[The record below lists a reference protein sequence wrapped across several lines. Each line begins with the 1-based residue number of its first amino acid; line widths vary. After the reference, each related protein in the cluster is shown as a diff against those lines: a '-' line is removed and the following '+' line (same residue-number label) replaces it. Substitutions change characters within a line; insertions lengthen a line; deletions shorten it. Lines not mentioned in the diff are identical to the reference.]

1 MMRLTGVGTEVRY
14 GKRMAG
20 VEASKGGIKQDP
32 SVLKMGKDNGP
43 EEEEDN
49 AVKKLQSQIN
59 ALRDKVHEIGNNET
73 MDPKTKAELIQ
84 SAKEQITELNV
95 QLKQRQA
102 DLAQEK
108 LEEAEKAQEENK
120 PASADDDKAVSK
132 NTGKAKYDTFSKD
145 GDDSLKNVSQLSAAV
160 ISASNSIELSRMQRY
175 NMKYKNNS
183 IDILKREITED
194 TDYIGKTEFLG
205 YERKPI
211 DQFSVSSDQ
220 LGNGAEGAE
229 GAEGAGENA
238 AAEDNDLVRTIEVPV
253 FEKKFS
259 FLRGA
264 GIEAKEDQIAR
275 YRTEISGLRKM
286 QAEHLGDAVRVAN
299 GVNENAEEDRAGK
312 TGKTVGISD
321 ADKLAH
327 NPIDDK
333 DDNKD
338 SNKDSVQ

>member
-1 MMRLTGVGTEVRY
+1 MMRLTGVSGEARY

-20 VEASKGGIKQDP
+20 VEASKGGIKEDP
-32 SVLKMGKDNGP
+32 NVLKMGKNKNP

-59 ALRDKVHEIGNNET
+59 ALRDKVQEIGKNET
-73 MDPKTKAELIQ
+73 MDPKTKSELIQ

-132 NTGKAKYDTFSKD
+132 NTGKAKYDTYSKD
-145 GDDSLKNVSQLSAAV
+145 GDDSVKNVSQLSAAV

-175 NMKYKNNS
+175 NMTYKKNS
-183 IDILKREITED
+183 IGILKKEITED
-194 TDYIGKTEFLG
+194 TDYIGKTVFMG
-205 YERKPI
+205 HERKEI
-211 DQFSVSSDQ
+211 GKVLGDSDPRVQ
-220 LGNGAEGAE
+220 AEAVN
-229 GAEGAGENA
+229 ENA
-238 AAEDNDLVRTIEVPV
+238 DYEASPLMRTIEVPV
-253 FEKKFS
+253 YEKKFS

-275 YRTEISGLRKM
+275 FRTEISGLRKM
-286 QAEHLGDAVRVAN
+286 QAEHLGDALRVAN
-299 GVNENAEEDRAGK
+299 GYNENAEEVRAGK
-312 TGKTVGISD
+312 TGKTVGVPDENARTPKLSE
-321 ADKLAH
+321 DKEDDTH
-327 NPIDDK
+327 GID
-333 DDNKD
+333 
-338 SNKDSVQ
+338 

>member
-1 MMRLTGVGTEVRY
+1 MMRLTGVSGEARY

-20 VEASKGGIKQDP
+20 VEASKGGIKEDP
-32 SVLKMGKDNGP
+32 NVLKMGKNKNP

-59 ALRDKVHEIGNNET
+59 ALRDKVQEIGKNET
-73 MDPKTKAELIQ
+73 MDPKTKSELIQ

-132 NTGKAKYDTFSKD
+132 NTGKAKYDTYSKD
-145 GDDSLKNVSQLSAAV
+145 GDDSVKNVSQLSAAV

-175 NMKYKNNS
+175 NMTYKKNS
-183 IDILKREITED
+183 IGILKKEITED
-194 TDYIGKTEFLG
+194 TDYIGKTVFMG
-205 YERKPI
+205 HERKEI
-211 DQFSVSSDQ
+211 GKVLGDSDPRVQ
-220 LGNGAEGAE
+220 AEAVN
-229 GAEGAGENA
+229 ENA
-238 AAEDNDLVRTIEVPV
+238 DYEASPLMRTIEVPV
-253 FEKKFS
+253 YEKKFS

-275 YRTEISGLRKM
+275 FRTEISGLRKM
-286 QAEHLGDAVRVAN
+286 QAEHLGDALRVAN
-299 GVNENAEEDRAGK
+299 GYNENAEEVRAGK
-312 TGKTVGISD
+312 TGKTVGVPD
-321 ADKLAH
+321 ENARTPKLPEDKEDDTH
-327 NPIDDK
+327 GID
-333 DDNKD
+333 
-338 SNKDSVQ
+338 

>member
-1 MMRLTGVGTEVRY
+1 MMRLTGVGGEARY

-20 VEASKGGIKQDP
+20 VEASKGGIKEDP
-32 SVLKMGKDNGP
+32 NVLKMGKNKNP

-59 ALRDKVHEIGNNET
+59 ALRDKVQEIGKNET

-95 QLKQRQA
+95 QLKQREA

-132 NTGKAKYDTFSKD
+132 NTGKAKYDTYSKD

-175 NMKYKNNS
+175 NMTYKNNS
-183 IDILKREITED
+183 IGILKKEITED
-194 TDYIGKTEFLG
+194 TDYIGKTVFMG
-205 YERKPI
+205 HERKEI
-211 DQFSVSSDQ
+211 GKVLGDSDPRVQ
-220 LGNGAEGAE
+220 AEAVN
-229 GAEGAGENA
+229 ENA
-238 AAEDNDLVRTIEVPV
+238 DYEASPLMRTIEVPV
-253 FEKKFS
+253 YEKKFS

-264 GIEAKEDQIAR
+264 GIEAKEDQIVR
-275 YRTEISGLRKM
+275 FRKEISGLRKM
-286 QAEHLGDAVRVAN
+286 QAEHLGDALRVAN
-299 GVNENAEEDRAGK
+299 GYNENAGEVKAGK
-312 TGKTVGISD
+312 TGKTVGVPD
-321 ADKLAH
+321 ENARTPKL
-327 NPIDDK
+327 PEDK
-333 DDNKD
+333 DDETG
-338 SNKDSVQ
+338 SVD

>member
-1 MMRLTGVGTEVRY
+1 MMRLTGVGGEARY

-20 VEASKGGIKQDP
+20 VEASKGGIKED
-32 SVLKMGKDNGP
+32 SNVLKMGKNKNP
-43 EEEEDN
+43 EDEEDN

-59 ALRDKVHEIGNNET
+59 ALRDKVQEIGKNET
-73 MDPKTKAELIQ
+73 MDPKTKSELIQ

-120 PASADDDKAVSK
+120 PASVDDDKAVSK
-132 NTGKAKYDTFSKD
+132 NTGKAKYDTYSKD

-175 NMKYKNNS
+175 NMTYKNNS
-183 IDILKREITED
+183 IGILKKEITED
-194 TDYIGKTEFLG
+194 TDYIGKTVITG
-205 YERKPI
+205 HERKPI
-211 DQFSVSSDQ
+211 GEFSVSSDQ
-220 LGNGAEGAE
+220 LGD

-238 AAEDNDLVRTIEVPV
+238 GSEEKTFEKTIEVPII
-253 FEKKFS
+253 EKKFS

-275 YRTEISGLRKM
+275 FRTEISGLRKM
-286 QAEHLGDAVRVAN
+286 QAEHLGDALRVAN
-299 GVNENAEEDRAGK
+299 GYNENAGEVKAGK
-312 TGKTVGISD
+312 TGKTVGVPD
-321 ADKLAH
+321 ENARTPKL
-327 NPIDDK
+327 PEDK
-333 DDNKD
+333 DDD
-338 SNKDSVQ
+338 TADVD

>member
-1 MMRLTGVGTEVRY
+1 MMRLTGVSGEARY

-20 VEASKGGIKQDP
+20 FEASKGGIKEDP
-32 SVLKMGKDNGP
+32 NVLKMGKNKNP

-59 ALRDKVHEIGNNET
+59 ALRDKVQEIGKNET
-73 MDPKTKAELIQ
+73 MDPKTKSELIQ

-132 NTGKAKYDTFSKD
+132 NTGKAKYDTYSKD
-145 GDDSLKNVSQLSAAV
+145 GDDSVKNVSQLSAAV

-175 NMKYKNNS
+175 NMTYKKNS
-183 IDILKREITED
+183 IGILKKEITED
-194 TDYIGKTEFLG
+194 TDYIGKTVFMG
-205 YERKPI
+205 HERKEI
-211 DQFSVSSDQ
+211 GKVLGDSDPRVQ
-220 LGNGAEGAE
+220 AEAVN
-229 GAEGAGENA
+229 ENA
-238 AAEDNDLVRTIEVPV
+238 DYEASPLMRTIEVPV
-253 FEKKFS
+253 YEKKFS

-275 YRTEISGLRKM
+275 FRTEISGLRKM
-286 QAEHLGDAVRVAN
+286 QAEHLGDALRVAN
-299 GVNENAEEDRAGK
+299 GYNENAEEVRAGK
-312 TGKTVGISD
+312 TGKTVGVPD
-321 ADKLAH
+321 DDKRTP
-327 NPIDDK
+327 NPPEDK
-333 DDNKD
+333 DDD
-338 SNKDSVQ
+338 TSGID